1 MHGDLAQLD
10 RAIAGEIWGSS
21 TIRENLHILCDTI
34 GERWCGTPSE
44 WSAGEFIRD
53 TFREIRLRETRTQ
66 HFEHTGWNPVG
77 ATLEVGNAAG
87 PRTRWPCLPLL
98 GSPNRV
104 VRAALLDLEDG
115 IPSHYNVARA
125 DVAGRIV
132 LITTDCQPPFFDRNY
147 LGLTLDDKYREAA
160 ACGAA
165 AVVFTSSK
173 QMGGVLPIQY
183 AWRLHDHPIPHVSVS
198 YEVGERIR
206 RLLIAT
212 GGSTTARLE
221 TEAVVQPTESFNVIG
236 SLGGGGSAN
245 EILVSAHYDG
255 VYGSPAAMDNASGVC
270 VLLEVARVLARHHPA
285 KPNRNIRFI
294 AFAAEEKSLLGSR
307 HYVQS
312 PDIPLDRIT
321 LVFTLDTLAAGRMKG
336 YCVPTGTSLEAAS
349 ALNSVLSDA
358 DIPYSCHISPMKH
371 LDDSGDGFPFA
382 VRGVPTISPWRWRYA
397 ASRPEHQYVHTPWDT
412 IDKVDVRDL
421 QEYSFELCRFLAR
434 LQTASPQL
442 DQQLRIRSTTQ
453 PGTTDG
459 IEQEQSTEHN
469 RPAQNGVMKGASDV

>member
-21 TIRENLHILCDTI
+21 TIRENLHTLCDTI

-53 TFREIRLRETRTQ
+53 KFREIRLRETRTQ

-77 ATLEVGNAAG
+77 ATLEVENAAG
-87 PRTRWPCLPLL
+87 PSAQWPCLPLL

-104 VRAALLDLEDG
+104 VRAELLDLEDG

-125 DVAGRIV
+125 DVAGRTV
-132 LITTDCQPPFFDRNY
+132 LITTDCQPPFFNRNY
-147 LGLTLDDKYREAA
+147 LSLTLDDKYREAA

-165 AVVFTSSK
+165 AIVFTSRK

-183 AWRLHDHPIPHVSVS
+183 AWRLHDHPIPYVSVS
-198 YEVGERIR
+198 YETGQWIR
-206 RLLIAT
+206 RVLK
-212 GGSTTARLE
+212 STTGTVTAQLR
-221 TEAVVQPTESFNVIG
+221 TEALVYPTESFNVIG
-236 SLGGGGSAN
+236 CLGGGSSN
-245 EILVSAHYDG
+245 EILVDAHYDG

-285 KPNRNIRFI
+285 KPHRNIRFI

-336 YCVPTGTSLEAAS
+336 YWVPAGTSLEAARS
-349 ALNSVLSDA
+349 LNSVLSDA
-358 DIPYSCHISPMKH
+358 DIPCSCHISPMKH

-382 VRGVPTISPWRWRYA
+382 ARGVPTISPWRWRYA

-412 IDKVDVRDL
+412 IDKIDVRDL

-442 DQQLRIRSTTQ
+442 DQQLRTRSGTQ
-453 PGTTDG
+453 LETA
-459 IEQEQSTEHN
+459 TEIDQRQISEYG
-469 RPAQNGVMKGASDV
+469 RPTQNSVMKGATDV